1 MDWADALAWLTGP
14 RMEVGARALALLLAG
29 LVLASLAGRAVRRV
43 FGRHLAA
50 QQLMLARRVAYYA
63 VLGLILASVLRE
75 LGFNLGVLLGAAGV
89 ITVAVGFA
97 AQTSA
102 SNLISGLFLIG
113 EGAFRVGDLVRVG
126 TLTGEVL
133 SVDLLSVKLRTLDN
147 LYVRVPNET
156 LIKSEVTNLSR
167 FPIRRLDLLL
177 SVDYTS
183 DIRDVERVLR
193 QTAENNPLCLE
204 EPGPLFIF
212 TGFGESSMDMQ
223 FSVWAARENF
233 LVLGNTM
240 RREIKE
246 AFDAAGISI
255 PYPHRTVMVR
265 TEGAG
270 PGPEMDAVVKAEAA
284 AAGAD

>member
-1 MDWADALAWLTGP
+1 MDWADTIAWLTGP
-14 RMEVGARALALLLAG
+14 RLEAAVRAVALLVAG
-29 LVLASLAGRAVRRV
+29 LVLASVAGRAVRRV
-43 FGRHLAA
+43 LGRYLGP
-50 QQLMLARRVAYYA
+50 QQLMLARRVAYYG
-63 VLGLILASVLRE
+63 VLGLVLASVLRE

-89 ITVAVGFA
+89 VTVAVGFA

-177 SVDYTS
+177 SVDYAS
-183 DIRDVERVLR
+183 NIRDVERVLR
-193 QTAENNPLCLE
+193 QTAESNPLCLE
-204 EPGPLFIF
+204 EPAPLFIF

-223 FSVWAARENF
+223 FSVWTTRENV
-233 LVLGNTM
+233 LVLGNAM
-240 RREIKE
+240 RHEIKE
-246 AFDAAGISI
+246 AFDAAGIGI
-255 PYPHRTVMVR
+255 PYPHRTVLVR
-265 TEGAG
+265 TEGAA
-270 PGPEMDAVVKAEAA
+270 PGPEMDALVKAEAA

>member
-14 RMEVGARALALLLAG
+14 RMEAGARALALLLAG
-29 LVLASLAGRAVRRV
+29 LVLASLAGRAMQRL

-204 EPGPLFIF
+204 EPAPLFIF

-233 LVLGNTM
+233 LALGNTM
-240 RREIKE
+240 RCEIKQ

-265 TEGAG
+265 TEGA
-270 PGPEMDAVVKAEAA
+270 PSGPELDAVKTEVAA
-284 AAGAD
+284 AAAD